1 MIDDAWKLFLEGDD
15 KSFSKVYHAYYS
27 ELLAYALNLGFD
39 DERSKDAIQD
49 IFFNIYIS
57 RKKLNHIQNIEFYLL
72 KSLKNRLLDIRN
84 LELIEIG
91 ELQQDYFE
99 ENEKIVI
106 EKIIDEEK
114 EIQLKNKLT
123 NLIKTL
129 PPKQRRII
137 HYRYQLDLNYSEIA
151 EIMNLST
158 DAVKKNLYRALKKM
172 KGASPSNSLLYLIH
186 LFTMLG

>member
-15 KSFSKVYHAYYS
+15 KYFSKIYHAYYS

-72 KSLKNRLLDIRN
+72 RSLKNRLLDIRN

-158 DAVKKNLYRALKKM
+158 DAVKKNLYSALKKM

-186 LFTMLG
+186 LFTILG

>member
-1 MIDDAWKLFLEGDD
+1 M
-15 KSFSKVYHAYYS
+15 
-27 ELLAYALNLGFD
+27 
-39 DERSKDAIQD
+39 
-49 IFFNIYIS
+49 
-57 RKKLNHIQNIEFYLL
+57 
-72 KSLKNRLLDIRN
+72 
-84 LELIEIG
+84 ELIEIG

-186 LFTMLG
+186 LFTILG